1 MFNVVLVSLV
11 LLQTSPPQLYDLSFD
26 RVESDKVLN
35 AGFIELTITP
45 QSGYKWGTEYNA
57 KLKLENNPNLILKK
71 THFSSKNKDFLSKG
85 KGAVVKIPFK
95 IKSMKDEIIR
105 GKLNFLVC
113 NKKHCVPQRNVK
125 VKFKLVSIPGC

>member
-1 MFNVVLVSLV
+1 MFNVVLVSLI
-11 LLQTSPPQLYDLSFD
+11 LFQAAPPQLYDLSFD
-26 RVESDKVLN
+26 RVESDEVLN
-35 AGFIELTITP
+35 AGFVELTITP
-45 QSGYKWGTEYNA
+45 QNGYKWGTEYNA
-57 KLKLENNPNLILKK
+57 ELKLRNNPNITLKK
-71 THFSSKNKDFLSKG
+71 KYFSSENKDFSPKG
-85 KGAVVKIPFK
+85 KSVVVKIPFE